1 MDKILNN
8 CKGVVIHMDDVL
20 IMNNDIEENDNNL
33 NEVLNP
39 IEEARMILNKDKCKF
54 RK

>member
-20 IMNNDIEENDNNL
+20 IMGNELEEYDNNL
-33 NEVLNP
+33 NEVLNL
-39 IEEARMILNKDKCKF
+39 I
-54 RK
+54 

>member
-20 IMNNDIEENDNNL
+20 IMGNDLEEHDNNL
-33 NEVLNP
+33 NEVLNR
-39 IEEARMILNKDKCKF
+39 IEDGMTLNKDKCKF
-54 RK
+54 

>member
-20 IMNNDIEENDNNL
+20 IMSNDLEENDNNL
-33 NEVLNP
+33 NVL
-39 IEEARMILNKDKCKF
+39 RF
-54 RK
+54 STT